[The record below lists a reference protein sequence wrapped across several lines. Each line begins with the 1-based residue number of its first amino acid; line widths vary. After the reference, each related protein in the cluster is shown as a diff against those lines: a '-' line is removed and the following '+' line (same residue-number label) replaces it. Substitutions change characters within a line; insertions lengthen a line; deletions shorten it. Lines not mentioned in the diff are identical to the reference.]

1 MLTAKEEKT
10 FNKYREELSLPK
22 WKFYLIY
29 GLTFG
34 ILLTIFNAII
44 DVLFN
49 GVTVAEIFRKRIWI
63 GLATAPLAGF
73 LYGFIIRWL
82 YIKHYMK
89 LKSKKASI

>member
-49 GVTVAEIFRKRIWI
+49 GVTVAEIFRKRIWV
-63 GLATAPLAGF
+63 GLAMAPLAGL
-73 LYGFIIRWL
+73 LYAYILRWGYL
-82 YIKHYMK
+82 NHFKK
-89 LKSKKASI
+89 LKKKKDLP

>member
-10 FNKYREELSLPK
+10 FNSYREELSLPK

-29 GLTFG
+29 GLPFG
-34 ILLTIFNAII
+34 IFLAILNSTL

-49 GVTVAEIFRKRIWI
+49 GFTVSEIFRKRIWI
-63 GLATAPLAGF
+63 GFATAPLAGF

-89 LKSKKASI
+89 LKSKKASA